1 MILLSNACSAFAI
14 QICAYLVA
22 NVFTSQKLTASVSKI
37 CIRVGK
43 PSNAHSE
50 ALRELFP
57 SSSSS
62 SKRIRL
68 SDAFDPTQPCVALEY
83 QKKKKAVCCRPSKV
97 TVIVV
102 EDLRKGLPKR
112 KYRKEFA
119 QLQRVVSLEFYR
131 YMSSTQIK
139 NAIIRGFEHL
149 PLRYFKYLVCDGKVS
164 LVVNAD
170 QDQDGNK
177 IINSLQPGKGT
188 LYLLE
193 CQEVSLTIHML
204 HNSIYCCT

>member
-1 MILLSNACSAFAI
+1 ML
-14 QICAYLVA
+14 
-22 NVFTSQKLTASVSKI
+22 QKLAASVAKI
-37 CIRVGK
+37 CNRVGK

-50 ALRELFP
+50 ALRDLFP
-57 SSSSS
+57 SSS

-83 QKKKKAVCCRPSKV
+83 QKKKKAVRCRPNKV

-102 EDLRKGLPKR
+102 EDLGKGLPKGN
-112 KYRKEFA
+112 YRKELI

-139 NAIIRGFEHL
+139 NAIIRGFKHL
-149 PLRYFKYLVCDGKVS
+149 PLHCFKYLVCDRKVL

-193 CQEVSLTIHML
+193 CEEVSLTIYMHC
-204 HNSIYCCT
+204 ITQCTAVL